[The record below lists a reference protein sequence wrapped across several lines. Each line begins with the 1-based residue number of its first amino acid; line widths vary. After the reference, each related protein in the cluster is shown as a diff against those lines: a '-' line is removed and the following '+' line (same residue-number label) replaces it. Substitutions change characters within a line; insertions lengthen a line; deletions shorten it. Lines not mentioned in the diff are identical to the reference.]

1 MPRAAVGRWHRCVTV
16 PIDSRSREASLLS
29 RTSATGGALVG
40 DGCHALP
47 GRSRKRSLTA
57 RRFAKQRRA
66 ADGMALLDL
75 GCQGQQRLLAER
87 LADDLQTHRQPV
99 GIEPAGYRGNR
110 TTAKTQPERA

>member
-1 MPRAAVGRWHRCVTV
+1 MIRRPPRSTLFPYTTLFR
-16 PIDSRSREASLLS
+16 SRSRM
-29 RTSATGGALVG
+29 
-40 DGCHALP
+40 
-47 GRSRKRSLTA
+47 RSLPA

-99 GIEPAGYRGNR
+99 GIEPARHR
-110 TTAKTQPERA
+110 RDRKTGETQHERWRDPVDVRLYFLAG